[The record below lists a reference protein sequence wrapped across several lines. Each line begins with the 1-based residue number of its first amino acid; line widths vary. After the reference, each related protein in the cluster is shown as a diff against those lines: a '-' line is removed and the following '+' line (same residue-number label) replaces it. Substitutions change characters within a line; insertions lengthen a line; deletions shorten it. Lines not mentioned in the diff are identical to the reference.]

1 MTMPDVEASLTTR
14 AAVAFSA
21 YRDGDR
27 QALHTLVDAVTPV
40 LWHVARSCGLSP
52 QSAEDTVQTTWLRLV
67 EHADSIVAPQAV
79 LGWLCTTTKREAWRV
94 QRQARTVDAVDT
106 SDNPDLEP
114 DDPTPHDPAHVAA
127 MNDEARR
134 LWSHFVTLTPKCQQ
148 ILRVVCMGGAP
159 DYASLAEAM
168 GVPIGSIGP
177 TRGRCLATLRRALL
191 DDPHWSLT

>member
-14 AAVAFSA
+14 AAVAFA
-21 YRDGDR
+21 EYRDGDL
-27 QALHTLVDAVTPV
+27 QALHRLVTAVTPV

-52 QSAEDTVQTTWLRLV
+52 QNAEDTVQTTWLRLV
-67 EHADSIVAPQAV
+67 EHASGIDAPQAV

-94 QRQARTVDAVDT
+94 QRIARTVDPVDT
-106 SDNPDLEP
+106 TELEP

-134 LWSHFVTLTPKCQQ
+134 LWEHFVTLSPKCQQ

-159 DYASLAEAM
+159 DYAGLAEAM
-168 GVPIGSIGP
+168 GVPMGSIGP

-191 DDPHWSLT
+191 DDPNWSLT